1 MKVPPKLPTQ
11 LIKSNTMTT
20 GYSLNNPTNIER
32 GSFTY
37 TGEIPNSGRFRA
49 FSSMAYGIRAWIK
62 NLMFQKNVRGRKTY
76 FDYLSTFAPVG
87 DGNSPLYPSR
97 VVGAD
102 FGLYDDIRTDYDS
115 VKTLFYNQAR
125 NEINAAEADSIPE
138 STFAEAWQLYQGGTD
153 ATIYTITNSMPGNTA
168 AVGILVLFITGLLFI
183 FFIANT
189 KRK

>member
-1 MKVPPKLPTQ
+1 MASIGFTD
-11 LIKSNTMTT
+11 
-20 GYSLNNPTNIER
+20 NNPGNIR
-32 GSFTY
+32 TGTFTY
-37 TGEIPNSGRFRA
+37 TGEIPSSNAFRN

-62 NLMFQKNVRGRKTY
+62 NLMFQKNVRGRSTY
-76 FDYLSTFAPVG
+76 YDYLHAYAPPS
-87 DGNSPLYPSR
+87 DGNSTLYPAR
-97 VVGAD
+97 VVGTD
-102 FGLYDDIRTDYDS
+102 FGLYDDIATDYES

-138 STFAEAWQLYQGGTD
+138 STFMEAWQLYQGGTD